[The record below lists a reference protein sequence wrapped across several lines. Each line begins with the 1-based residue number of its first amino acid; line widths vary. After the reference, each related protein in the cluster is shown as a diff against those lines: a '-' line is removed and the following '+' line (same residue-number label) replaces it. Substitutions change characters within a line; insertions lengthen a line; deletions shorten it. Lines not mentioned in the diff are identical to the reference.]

1 VLHADVKQAD
11 VFACTAELAVV
22 HREDTSIVAAIRIGI
37 STDLDFEYR
46 ATDPRGSALP
56 DQPEDLFH
64 CPGLLPD
71 ARLTLIVSQPV

>member
-1 VLHADVKQAD
+1 MCSRARRSWLSSIV
-11 VFACTAELAVV
+11 
-22 HREDTSIVAAIRIGI
+22 RNTSIVAAIRIGI